1 MFSRQKILTY
11 LKAHPGV
18 TAAEMARALRVTPAN
33 IRHHLAALVKD
44 GLAQSA
50 SRAGGR
56 GRPEKIY
63 RVSDSSLG
71 DNLPML
77 VEVLLENVPASELDA
92 TLEHL
97 AARLAG
103 TTPEQRTILHRRLSA
118 VVDRFSSLNYHPR
131 WEAHAHGPR
140 IILAHCPYTAV
151 IAKHPELCRMDALA
165 LQKILSQPVEQTAQ
179 MESNERG
186 IPFCMFRVL

>member
-11 LKAHPGV
+11 LRAHPGV
-18 TAAEMARALRVTPAN
+18 TAAEIARAMQVTPAN
-33 IRHHLAALVKD
+33 IRHHLSALVRD

-50 SRAGGR
+50 TRSGGR

-63 RVSDSSLG
+63 RISESSLG

-77 VEVLLENVPASELDA
+77 AEVLLENIPASELDS
-92 TLEHL
+92 TIERL

-103 TTPEQRTILHRRLSA
+103 IIPEGRTILPRRLSA
-118 VVDRFSSLNYHPR
+118 VMERFSSLNYHPR
-131 WEAHAHGPR
+131 WEAHATGPR
-140 IILAHCPYTAV
+140 IILAHCPYAAV

-165 LQKILSQPVEQTAQ
+165 LQKILSQPVEQIAQ
-179 MESNERG
+179 LEPNERG
-186 IPFCMFRVL
+186 IPFCMFRVQ